1 MAISWQSF
9 RTSPAIASQA
19 ERWNREGLIDRLW
32 DRDPTVW
39 SADPVPEIEDRLGWL
54 TLPATSR
61 DLVPMINDLHS
72 EAVAAGITH
81 IVLLGMGGSSLAPEV
96 FASSLP
102 HSDGDPILVVLDST
116 HPDAIAA
123 VQDATDP
130 HTTWYIVASKS
141 GTTLETM
148 SFFHWFWT
156 VADTELDS
164 PGNHFIAITDPD
176 TPLAVIAAN
185 RSFRAIISADPTV
198 GGRYSALTAF
208 GLVPAGLIGADLTAL
223 LDAAADVAVMCGPDI
238 ALDENPAFMLGAL
251 MGTEALAG
259 NDKAHIVA
267 TEPVDAIPIWTEQLI
282 AESTGKEGKGIVP
295 VDGGP
300 YPSHATDGI
309 VVGIGGEQIQGTDF
323 MLTTNGATDI
333 AGAMF
338 ILEFATAIAG
348 EMLEIHPFNQPD
360 VQIAKKF
367 AASAMAGELEQ
378 PAVPPIA
385 VSSEGLVTTLRTM
398 FAEPDPSYVSIQ
410 AYLAP
415 TPSTGL
421 VIEAIRTAIDT
432 ALGVYTTAGYGP
444 RFLHSTGQVHKG
456 GPSGG
461 LFLQL
466 IDTPSTELAV
476 PGSAFTFN
484 ELIAAQA
491 EGDLAALESNG
502 RTAISLDLGE
512 DTATGFALL
521 LAAINAALP

>member
-1 MAISWQSF
+1 MAITWQSF
-9 RTSPAIASQA
+9 RTSPAIAAQA
-19 ERWNREGLIDRLW
+19 ERWNRERLINRLW

-61 DLVPMINDLHS
+61 DLVPMINDLHN

-102 HSDGDPILVVLDST
+102 HSDGDPVLVVLDST
-116 HPDAIAA
+116 HPDAVAA

-148 SFFHWFWT
+148 SFFHWFWA
-156 VADTELDS
+156 VADAALDL
-164 PGNHFIAITDPD
+164 PGDHFIAITDPD
-176 TPLAVIAAN
+176 TPLDTIATH
-185 RSFRAIISADPTV
+185 RSFRATISADPTV

-223 LDAAADVAVMCGPDI
+223 LDAAADAAAMCGPDI
-238 ALDENPAFMLGAL
+238 ALGENPAFMLGAL
-251 MGTEALAG
+251 MGSEAMAG
-259 NDKAHIVA
+259 KAKAHIVG
-267 TEPVDAIPIWTEQLI
+267 TEPVATIPIWTEQLI
-282 AESTGKEGKGIVP
+282 AESTGKDGKGIVP

-309 VVGIGGEQIQGTDF
+309 VVGIGGALIEATDF
-323 MLTTNGATDI
+323 MLVTNSATDI

-338 ILEFATAIAG
+338 ILEVATAVAG
-348 EMLEIHPFNQPD
+348 EMLDIHPFNQPD
-360 VQIAKKF
+360 VQIAKKL

-378 PAVPPIA
+378 SAVPPIV
-385 VSSEGLVTTLRTM
+385 VSSEGLFAALSAM
-398 FAEPDPSYVSIQ
+398 FAEPHPSYVSIQ

-415 TPSTGL
+415 TRSTGL

-461 LFLQL
+461 LFLQ
-466 IDTPSTELAV
+466 IVDTPSAELAV
-476 PGSAFTFN
+476 PESAFTFN

-491 EGDLAALESNG
+491 AGDLAALESNG
-502 RTAISLDLGE
+502 RTALSVDLGD
-512 DTATGFALL
+512 DTSTGLALL
-521 LAAINAALP
+521 LAGINAALP